1 MNRLSSGVGWK
12 RKISEGNIIL
22 FHVRSNNVLNIFH
35 NRSSQSLKEAAFSF
49 LLTGS
54 ITYQPAAFF
63 LRYNP
68 IQKKS
73 SHSVLLLPSHD
84 LYGLIH
90 GLLAIPLMAPCLF
103 YSTKNKSSFWS
114 TLLLLLSLASTIS
127 KPGPRWFFQFSHII
141 YLFYRSSSF
150 GPLQKR

>member
-12 RKISEGNIIL
+12 RKVREGNIIL

-35 NRSSQSLKEAAFSF
+35 TRSSHGLKEAPFPF

-54 ITYQPAAFF
+54 ITYQPAAF
-63 LRYNP
+63 LLSYNP

-73 SHSVLLLPSHD
+73 SYSVLSLPFHD
-84 LYGLIH
+84 LYRLIH

-103 YSTKNKSSFWS
+103 YSTKNKSLFQS
-114 TLLLLLSLASTIS
+114 TLLLLPSLVSTIS
-127 KPGPRWFFQFSHII
+127 KPGPRWFFQFSRII